1 MSFCF
6 SKPNKLHAQ
15 KPLKIGFLVASIE
28 LGSNVAYAKAIYALK
43 ALYPCKLIVFGNTI
57 TTALYSQ
64 AKHIDH
70 LIDIAI
76 NTWQITDKSPTAQK
90 SYAPLRAKQIATIS
104 SFSCDYLIL
113 SDAKSAFLRFALAT
127 NAKRVLCARKFISLL
142 APRARTLPIYSK
154 PKYKSMPFEHILLH
168 LVRMIDTARYDEY
181 IHSIPLLAN
190 ARLHASPKVQEK
202 IDKIFTYKNARYW
215 GGGGVTSTL
224 P

>member
-6 SKPNKLHAQ
+6 SKPSKLRMQ

-76 NTWQITDKSPTAQK
+76 NT
-90 SYAPLRAKQIATIS
+90 
-104 SFSCDYLIL
+104 
-113 SDAKSAFLRFALAT
+113 
-127 NAKRVLCARKFISLL
+127 
-142 APRARTLPIYSK
+142 
-154 PKYKSMPFEHILLH
+154 
-168 LVRMIDTARYDEY
+168 
-181 IHSIPLLAN
+181 
-190 ARLHASPKVQEK
+190 
-202 IDKIFTYKNARYW
+202 
-215 GGGGVTSTL
+215 
-224 P
+224 